1 MLNSSTQ
8 IIISDLTILKR
19 CARPLF
25 SKENKGLFFLKQMEV
40 YKMQKKIYE
49 LEKEFNSNV
58 QCGLSNDQISSNKEK
73 YGKNALEEKKKTPLI
88 IKFLLEFKDPLIIIL
103 IIAAIVS
110 VIVDPH
116 EWIESVIIMVVVL
129 INAILGLYQE
139 NKAEKS
145 LEALK
150 KMSASSCKVI
160 RDNSIQTIPSEELV
174 VGDIILVEA
183 GDSIPADAR
192 IIECSNLKVE
202 EAALTGESV
211 PVDKNSDYIEEDDI
225 PLGDKKNCLFS
236 STYVT
241 NGKAKA
247 IVTSVGMS
255 TEIGKIA
262 SMLSEQKEELTP
274 LQHKLNK
281 VGNVIG
287 ILALS
292 VCVVVFILE
301 MIALKWDW
309 SQFSEAFITAVAL
322 AVAAIPEGL
331 ATVVTIVLS
340 IGVTK
345 MSKKSAIVKKL
356 PAVETLGSCNV
367 ICSDKT
373 GTLTQNKMTVTKIY
387 LNEIKDVIN
396 LTKEEKKMITYFAIC
411 CDAAIEE
418 KDGKFIR
425 IGDPT
430 ELALLDINMV
440 HGENIKNYNR
450 VLDLPFD
457 SDRKLMTTVIKVD
470 DKYIA
475 ITKGAPDKVVGLTT
489 NNKEFKAKA
498 LEANTQMANDALRV
512 LALAIKTFDNM
523 PTADD
528 LEFDMDF
535 VGLVGMIDPARPEV
549 KDAIKIATKAGIKTV
564 MITGDHIVTAC
575 AIAKELGILKDGDKA
590 ITSLELEELSDEYLE
605 EHIHEYSVFARVA
618 PKDKV
623 RIVEAWQKNGAICA
637 MTGDGV
643 NDAPALKKAE
653 IGCAMGITGTDVSKE
668 AADMILTDDNFST
681 IVSAVKEGRG
691 IYDNIRKCVK
701 YLLSSNI
708 GEVITIFVASLL
720 TAFGII
726 NLGTPLAAM
735 HLLWINLITDSLP
748 AFGIG
753 MEEAEDSVMDSKPRP
768 KNEGF
773 FANGYAWKICVEGL
787 IIGGVTLIS
796 YIIGEQVS
804 HSLGQTMAFL
814 TLSSTQLFHA
824 YNVKSDHSVFS
835 AKSYKNKFMNFAF
848 ILGFTLQIFVIYC
861 PGVRDLFEFAPLPFS
876 YFAISIGLS
885 LVMVVV
891 MEISKLIKRR
901 NKK

>member
-1 MLNSSTQ
+1 MEE
-8 IIISDLTILKR
+8 KR
-19 CARPLF
+19 
-25 SKENKGLFFLKQMEV
+25 V
-40 YKMQKKIYE
+40 QKKLNDYE
-49 LEKEFNSNV
+49 REFNSSLE
-58 QCGLSNDQISSNKEK
+58 CGLSNDQVFKNREK
-73 YGKNALEEKKKTPLI
+73 YGKNILEEKKKTPLI
-88 IKFLLEFKDPLIIIL
+88 LKFLLEFKDPLIIIL

-110 VIVDPH
+110 VIVDKH
-116 EWIESVIIMVVVL
+116 EWIESMIIMIVVL
-129 INAILGLYQE
+129 VNAILGLYQE

-150 KMSASSCKVI
+150 KMSSSVCKVI
-160 RDNSIQTIPSEELV
+160 RDNVIQSIATEDLV
-174 VGDIILVEA
+174 VGDIIIVEA
-183 GDSIPADAR
+183 GDSIPADAL

-211 PVDKNSDYIEEDDI
+211 PVDKNSEYIEKDDI

-287 ILALS
+287 IMALAI
-292 VCVVVFILE
+292 CVVVFFLE
-301 MIALKWDW
+301 MIALNWDW
-309 SQFSEAFITAVAL
+309 SKFNEAFITAVAL

-345 MSKKSAIVKKL
+345 MSKRNAIVKKL

-373 GTLTQNKMTVTKIY
+373 GTLTQNKMTVTKVY
-387 LNEIKDVIN
+387 LDEIKDVKN
-396 LTKEEKKMITYFAIC
+396 LSEDEKKMITYFAIC

-418 KDGKFIR
+418 KDGKMVR

-430 ELALLDINMV
+430 ELALLDINLV
-440 HGENIKNYNR
+440 HGEDIKKYNR
-450 VLDLPFD
+450 LLDLPFD
-457 SDRKLMTTVIKVD
+457 SDRKLMTTVIKVNE
-470 DKYIA
+470 KYIA
-475 ITKGAPDKVVGLTT
+475 ITKGAPDRVISLSR
-489 NNKEFKAKA
+489 NKNDIKEKA
-498 LEANTQMANDALRV
+498 LNANSEMANAALRV
-512 LALAIKTFDNM
+512 LALAVKEFDKLPN
-523 PTADD
+523 PED
-528 LEFDMDF
+528 LEHDLDF

-549 KDAIKIATKAGIKTV
+549 KEAIKVATKAGIKTV

-575 AIAKELGILKDGDKA
+575 AIAKELGILKDGDRA
-590 ITSLELEELSDEYLE
+590 ITSQELEQLSDEYLE
-605 EHIHEYSVFARVA
+605 EHIHEFSVFARVA

-623 RIVEAWQKNGAICA
+623 RIVEAWQKNDAICA

-681 IVSAVKEGRG
+681 IVSAVKQGRG

-708 GEVITIFVASLL
+708 GEVITIFVASLIS
-720 TAFGII
+720 AFGIATF
-726 NLGTPLAAM
+726 GTPLAAM

-753 MEEAEDSVMDSKPRP
+753 MEEAEDSVMESKPRS
-768 KNEGF
+768 KHEGF
-773 FANGYAWKICVEGL
+773 FANGYAFKICLEGL
-787 IIGGVTLIS
+787 IIGAVTLIA
-796 YIIGEQVS
+796 YAIGEQSS
-804 HSLGQTMAFL
+804 HALGQTMAFL

-824 YNVKSDHSVFS
+824 YNVKSHHSVFS
-835 AKSYKNKFMNFAF
+835 PKNYKNKFMLPLRAIPTFKLPMPPF
-848 ILGFTLQIFVIYC
+848 IDKET
-861 PGVRDLFEFAPLPFS
+861 REA
-876 YFAISIGLS
+876 
-885 LVMVVV
+885 
-891 MEISKLIKRR
+891 R
-901 NKK
+901 

>member
-1 MLNSSTQ
+1 
-8 IIISDLTILKR
+8 
-19 CARPLF
+19 
-25 SKENKGLFFLKQMEV
+25 
-40 YKMQKKIYE
+40 MQKKLNE
-49 LEKEFNSNV
+49 LEKELNSNLD
-58 QCGLSNDQISSNKEK
+58 CGLSLSQVEENQKK
-73 YGKNALEEKKKTPLI
+73 YGKNVLEEKKKTPLI
-88 IKFLLEFKDPLIIIL
+88 IKFLSEFKDPLIIIL

-116 EWIESVIIMVVVL
+116 EWIESLIIMIVVL

-150 KMSASSCKVI
+150 KMSSASCKVI
-160 RDNSIQTIPSEELV
+160 RDNVVQTIPTEELV

-183 GDSIPADAR
+183 GDSVPADAV
-192 IIECSNLKVE
+192 IIDCSNLKVE

-211 PVDKNSDYIEEDDI
+211 PVDKNNDYIEKEDI

-247 IVTSVGMS
+247 LVTNVGMS

-287 ILALS
+287 IMALAI
-292 VCVVVFILE
+292 CVVVFFLE

-345 MSKKSAIVKKL
+345 MSKRNAIVKKL

-373 GTLTQNKMTVTKIY
+373 GTLTQNKMTVTKLY
-387 LNEIKDVIN
+387 LNEIKNVDD
-396 LTKEEKKMITYFAIC
+396 LTQEEKTMITYFAIC

-418 KDGKFIR
+418 KDGKIIR

-430 ELALLDINMV
+430 ELALLDINLV
-440 HGENIKNYNR
+440 HGEDIKKYNR
-450 VLDLPFD
+450 LLDLPFD
-457 SDRKLMTTVIKVD
+457 SDRKLMTTVIKVNE
-470 DKYIA
+470 KYIA
-475 ITKGAPDKVVGLTT
+475 ITKGAPDKVINISV
-489 NNKEFKAKA
+489 NSEDEKEKA
-498 LEANTQMANDALRV
+498 LNANTQMANNALRV
-512 LALAIKTFDNM
+512 LALAVKEFDTL
-523 PTADD
+523 PDPED
-528 LEFDMDF
+528 LEKDLDF

-549 KDAIKIATKAGIKTV
+549 KEAIKIATKAGIKTV

-575 AIAKELGILKDGDKA
+575 AIARELGILKEGDRA
-590 ITSLELEELSDEYLE
+590 ITSQELNQLSDEYLE
-605 EHIHEYSVFARVA
+605 EHIHEFSVFARVA

-623 RIVEAWQKNGAICA
+623 RIVEAWQKRDAICA

-708 GEVITIFVASLL
+708 GEVITIFVASLI
-720 TAFGII
+720 TAFGFASF
-726 NLGTPLAAM
+726 GTPLAAM

-753 MEEAEDSVMDSKPRP
+753 MEEAEDTVMDSKPRP
-768 KNEGF
+768 KHEGF
-773 FANGYAWKICVEGL
+773 FANGYAWKICAEGI
-787 IIGGVTLIS
+787 IIGLLTLIA
-796 YIIGEQVS
+796 YAIGEQVS
-804 HSLGQTMAFL
+804 HAVGQTMAFL

-824 YNVKSDHSVFS
+824 YNVKSHHSVFS
-835 AKSYKNKFMNFAF
+835 PKNYKNKFMNFAF
-848 ILGFTLQIFVIYC
+848 ILGFVLQVFVIYC
-861 PGVRDLFEFAPLPFS
+861 PGIRDLFEFEPLHFS
-876 YFAISIGLS
+876 NFAICIGLS
-885 LVMVVV
+885 LIMVVI
-891 MEISKLIKRR
+891 MEISKLIKRIR
-901 NKK
+901 NK

>member
-1 MLNSSTQ
+1 
-8 IIISDLTILKR
+8 
-19 CARPLF
+19 
-25 SKENKGLFFLKQMEV
+25 ME
-40 YKMQKKIYE
+40 KKLEE
-49 LEKEFNSNV
+49 LEIEFGTSLDG
-58 QCGLSNDQISSNKEK
+58 GLNDDQIEANREK
-73 YGKNALEEKKKTPLI
+73 YGKNQLEEKKKTPTI
-88 IKFLLEFKDPLIIIL
+88 VKFLLQFKDPLIIIL
-103 IIAAIVS
+103 IVAAIIS

-116 EWIESVIIMVVVL
+116 EWVESVIIMIVVL

-150 KMSASSCKVI
+150 KMSAASCKVY
-160 RDNSIQTIPSEELV
+160 RNNSIQTIDAVDLV
-174 VGDIILVEA
+174 VGDIIFVEA

-211 PVDKNSDYIEEDDI
+211 PVDKNSDYIESEDI

-241 NGKAKA
+241 NGKTKA
-247 IVTSVGMS
+247 VVTAVGMK

-262 SMLSEQKEELTP
+262 GMLSEQKDELTP
-274 LQHKLNK
+274 LQHKLNF

-287 ILALS
+287 IMALAI
-292 VCVVVFILE
+292 CAVVFILE
-301 MIALKWDW
+301 MVTFNWNWDF
-309 SQFSEAFITAVAL
+309 FSEAFITAVAL

-345 MSKKSAIVKKL
+345 MSKRNAIVKKL

-373 GTLTQNKMTVTKIY
+373 GTLTQNKMTVTKLY
-387 LNEIKDVIN
+387 LNEIKDIKD
-396 LTKEEKKMITYFAIC
+396 LTFEERKMITYFAIC
-411 CDAAIEE
+411 CDASIET
-418 KDGKFIR
+418 KNGNLVR

-430 ELALLDINMV
+430 ELALLDVNIAY
-440 HGENIKNYNR
+440 GEDIKKYNR
-450 VLDLPFD
+450 LLDLPFD
-457 SDRKLMTTVIKVD
+457 SDRKLMTTVIKD
-470 DKYIA
+470 GDKYIS
-475 ITKGAPDKVVGLTT
+475 ITKGAPDRVINLSINADEYKQNALNANSDMAT
-489 NNKEFKAKA
+489 N
-498 LEANTQMANDALRV
+498 ALRV
-512 LALAIKTFDNM
+512 LALGIQEFDSM
-523 PTADD
+523 PNADD
-528 LEFDMDF
+528 LEKNLNLI
-535 VGLVGMIDPARPEV
+535 GLVGMIDPARPEV
-549 KDAIKIATKAGIKTV
+549 KESIRVATKAGIKTV
-564 MITGDHIVTAC
+564 MITGDHIVTAS
-575 AIAKELGILKDGDKA
+575 AIAKELGILREGDRA
-590 ITSLELEELSDEYLE
+590 ITSQELDGLSDEYLA
-605 EHIHEYSVFARVA
+605 EHIHEFSVFARVA

-623 RIVEAWQKNGAICA
+623 RIVEAWQKRDAIVA

-720 TAFGII
+720 TAFTSI

-753 MEEAEDSVMDSKPRP
+753 MEEADESIMDEKPRH
-768 KNEGF
+768 KKEGF
-773 FANGYAWKICVEGL
+773 FANGYAWKIIIEGI
-787 IIGGVTLIS
+787 IIGTVTLIA
-796 YIIGEQVS
+796 YAIGNNVANS
-804 HSLGQTMAFL
+804 HTLGQTMAFL

-824 YNVKSDHSVFS
+824 YNVKSKHSVFS
-835 AKSYKNKFMNFAF
+835 PKSYKNKFMNFAF
-848 ILGFTLQIFVIYC
+848 LVGFALQILVIYT
-861 PGVRDLFEFAPLPFS
+861 PGLQDLFEFVPMDFK
-876 YFAISIGLS
+876 YFAICIGLS
-885 LVMVVV
+885 LVMVVI
-891 MEISKLIKRR
+891 MEIFKLVNRL
-901 NKK
+901 KK